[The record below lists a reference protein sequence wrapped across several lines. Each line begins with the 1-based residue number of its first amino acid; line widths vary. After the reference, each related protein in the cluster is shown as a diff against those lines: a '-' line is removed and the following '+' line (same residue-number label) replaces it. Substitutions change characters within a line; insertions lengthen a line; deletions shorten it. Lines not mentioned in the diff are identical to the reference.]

1 MEVSKKLIPIR
12 GNNLQKIPKSD
23 QLIAATIYENFV
35 FGSYS
40 EGNINQWNYIEH

>member
-12 GNNLQKIPKSD
+12 GNNLPKIPEKD
-23 QLIAATIYENFV
+23 QLISANIYENFV
-35 FGSYS
+35 FGSYF